1 LGDIAL
7 HTHDYAQ
14 AEGHY
19 RDALAFQQTIN
30 NRFGVFIIT
39 TSNLVTLACAQDQYD
54 EAGRLIEQ
62 ARKIGVELGMSA
74 RSSSRNPL
82 CDGKVKYRQGDY
94 AGAQQAFAE
103 LLVLEQ
109 ESAGGSEDSPYMV
122 FSIAHVACAAAA
134 QGEHREPES
143 TCIRRWRQM
152 FPA

>member
-74 RSSSRNPL
+74 VHQVEILFATGRLNIDRNRGARFSRN
-82 CDGKVKYRQGDY
+82 CWFWNRI
-94 AGAQQAFAE
+94 
-103 LLVLEQ
+103 
-109 ESAGGSEDSPYMV
+109 S
-122 FSIAHVACAAAA
+122 
-134 QGEHREPES
+134 
-143 TCIRRWRQM
+143 RRL
-152 FPA
+152 